1 MFDLYS
7 LLWSPFQ
14 DFMFMRKALVACI
27 LISLSAAPVG
37 VFMVIRRMSLTG
49 DAMAHAILPGVALA
63 YLFYGFSLIAMT
75 AGGILAGLLVAF
87 LSAYISRSSQLQEES
102 SLAALYLVFLA
113 VGVLLLS
120 VNGNNVDLLGVLFG
134 SVLAIDQ
141 HGLLLLAMIASVSL
155 LIMGLI
161 YRSLLLECF
170 DPQFFQL
177 ISRSGML
184 AHYTFLLLLVINLVA
199 GFHALGT
206 LMSVGLMIIP
216 AVASR
221 FWVSSVPV
229 MMFVAAAMAVFASYL
244 GLLLSFYFDLPSGP
258 AIIILLGLIYMFSL
272 IIGSKHGLLRLRL
285 SSSHLA
291 H

>member
-63 YLFYGFSLIAMT
+63 YLFYGFSLITMT

-184 AHYTFLLLLVINLVA
+184 AHYIFLLLLVINLVA

-221 FWVSSVPV
+221 FWVSSVPA

-258 AIIILLGLIYMFSL
+258 AIIILLGMIYMFSL
-272 IIGSKHGLLRLRL
+272 IIGPKHGLLRLRL